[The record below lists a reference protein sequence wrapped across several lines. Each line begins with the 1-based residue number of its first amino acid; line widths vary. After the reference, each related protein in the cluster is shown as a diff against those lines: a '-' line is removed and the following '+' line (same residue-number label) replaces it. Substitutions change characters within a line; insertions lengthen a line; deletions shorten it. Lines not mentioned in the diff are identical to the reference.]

1 MGIYTC
7 TSAAE
12 VQRNFP
18 LAVSQGEKSFG
29 NGDVFVEKFIQRAKH
44 IEVQVCVSDYI
55 PAPVHTPD
63 HHAADT
69 H

>member
-7 TSAAE
+7 GSAEE

-29 NGDVFVEKFIQRAKH
+29 NGDVFVEKFIQHAKH
-44 IEVQVCVSDYI
+44 IEVQARPI
-55 PAPVHTPD
+55 PHAEHTALFAGCNCD
-63 HHAADT
+63 
-69 H
+69 